1 MKRPARPIDLV
12 QLHLPLL
19 TASKVGIVEISQDK
33 QKELAVVFVKLLI
46 SAAQE
51 SNESKTSGGEDEP
64 KAHR

>member
-1 MKRPARPIDLV
+1 MKRQVEPINLA

-19 TASKVGIVEISQDK
+19 TASKVGIVGISHDK
-33 QKELAVVFVKLLI
+33 QRELAVALVELLI

-64 KAHR
+64 EAHR